1 MEDTNLKMMTKAAD
15 ANIEPKYKNVKY
27 YNTAKLP
34 IKQHFIFTWLIWAL
48 SKVSMVGIKYKVE
61 KIGMEGVKPPYIL
74 LSNHMYFVDFKLN
87 SIATFPH
94 PVNNVA
100 TVDGYYRRPWLM
112 ELIGCICKR
121 KFTNDLMLI
130 KSIQH
135 SLKKHKSILCM
146 YPEARYSPAGT
157 TAILPDAL
165 GKLVKLSKMPVVVTL
180 HHGNYL
186 RTPFWDKDS
195 PRKVPLYTTMK
206 LVLSAE
212 DVKEKS
218 VDEIN
223 AVIRDALKYDEYLWQ
238 EEQGIRITENFRARG
253 LHKILYKC
261 PLCKTE
267 SNMASEG
274 TKLWCKACKR
284 TWELSELGRLELIK
298 EGAVSDEKALVV
310 NNGPL
315 PEEYWDFSR
324 VPDWFEWER
333 SEVRKEILEGTYY
346 FEDEVDVYSLPHPA
360 RFVDMGK
367 AKLVHDYDG
376 FRLEGNYNG
385 EAYCIKRSAIG
396 MNGLHVEYDYVYV
409 RPEDCI
415 DISTDKDSFYCYPK
429 KNDVI
434 TKLSFATEELYRYAK
449 TATKNKNNQ

>member
-1 MEDTNLKMMTKAAD
+1 MKMKAK
-15 ANIEPKYKNVKY
+15 NVEGHIEPNYKKNVKY
-27 YNTAKLP
+27 YNTSKLP
-34 IKQHFIFTWLIWAL
+34 MKQRFIFTWLIWLL
-48 SKVSMVGIKYKVE
+48 SKVSMGGVKYKVE
-61 KIGMEGVKPPYIL
+61 KINMEGVKPPYIL

-87 SIATFPH
+87 AFATYPY

-157 TAILPDAL
+157 TAILPEAL
-165 GKLVKLSKMPVVVTL
+165 GKLIKLSKMPVVVTL

-195 PRKVPLYTTMK
+195 PRKVPLYTTMTHI
-206 LVLSAE
+206 LSAE
-212 DVKEKS
+212 DVQTKS

-223 AVIRDALKYDEYLWQ
+223 EIVKNALTYDEYAWQ
-238 EEQGIRITENFRARG
+238 EEQEIRITEDFRARG

-261 PLCKTE
+261 PACKAE

-274 TKLWCKACKR
+274 IKLWCKSCGR
-284 TWELSELGRLELIK
+284 TWEMTELGRLEVVE
-298 EGAVSDEKALVV
+298 EGTATKSAEVEAEVLAQDGEASQR
-310 NNGPL
+310 
-315 PEEYWDFSR
+315 YDFSR
-324 VPDWFEWER
+324 VPEWFEWER
-333 SEVRKEILEGTYY
+333 SEVRKEILAGTYH
-346 FEDEVDVYSLPHPA
+346 FEDEVDVFSLPHPA
-360 RFVDMGK
+360 KFIDMGK

-376 FRLEGNYNG
+376 FKLEGIYNG
-385 EAYCIKRSAIG
+385 ERYCIKRSAIG

-434 TKLSFATEELYRYAK
+434 TKLSFATEELYRYEK
-449 TATKNKNNQ
+449 EKLRES

>member
-1 MEDTNLKMMTKAAD
+1 MKMTTKTAD

-34 IKQHFIFTWLIWAL
+34 LKQNFIFTWLIWVL
-48 SKVSMVGIKYKVE
+48 SKVSLIGVKYKVE

-74 LSNHMYFVDFKLN
+74 LSNHMYFVDFQLN
-87 SIATFPH
+87 SIATYPH

-206 LVLSAE
+206 LVLSEE

-223 AVIRDALKYDEYLWQ
+223 AVIRDALKYDEYAWQ

-261 PLCKTE
+261 PSCKAE

-274 TKLWCKACKR
+274 TKLWCKSCGR
-284 TWELSELGRLELIK
+284 TWEMSELGRLKVAE
-298 EGAVSDEKALVV
+298 EGKVV
-310 NNGPL
+310 AAEEAATKLANTDSL
-315 PEEYWDFSR
+315 PEEKFDFSR

-333 SEVRKEILEGTYY
+333 SEVRKEILAGTYY

-360 RFVDMGK
+360 RFIDMGK
-367 AKLVHDYDG
+367 ARLVHNYNG

-385 EAYCIKRSAIG
+385 EDYCIKRSAIG

-429 KNDVI
+429 KNDVV
-434 TKLSFATEELYRYAK
+434 TKLSFATEELYKY
-449 TATKNKNNQ
+449 TKENLK

>member
-1 MEDTNLKMMTKAAD
+1 MKANAAD
-15 ANIEPKYKNVKY
+15 VNIEPKYKNVKY
-27 YNTAKLP
+27 YNTGKLP
-34 IKQHFIFTWLIWAL
+34 MKQNVIFMWLIWAL
-48 SKVSMVGIKYKVE
+48 SKVSLIGVKYKVE

-87 SIATFPH
+87 AIATYPY

-157 TAILPDAL
+157 TAILPEAL
-165 GKLVKLSKMPVVVTL
+165 GKLIKLSKMPVVVTL

-206 LVLSAE
+206 YVLSAE

-223 AVIRDALKYDEYLWQ
+223 AIIREALTYDEYAWQ
-238 EEQGIRITENFRARG
+238 EEQGIKITENFRARG

-261 PLCKTE
+261 PACRTE
-267 SNMASEG
+267 SKMASEG
-274 TKLWCKACKR
+274 IKLWCKECGR
-284 TWELSELGRLELIK
+284 TWEMSELGRLKVVEDGNSKGTLD
-298 EGAVSDEKALVV
+298 EGF
-310 NNGPL
+310 
-315 PEEYWDFSR
+315 DFTR
-324 VPDWFEWER
+324 VPEWFEWER
-333 SEVRKEILEGTYY
+333 SEVRKEVLAGTYH
-346 FEDEVDVYSLPHPA
+346 FEDEVDVFSLPHPA

-367 AKLVHDYDG
+367 AKLVHDYEG
-376 FRLEGNYNG
+376 FKLEGTYNG
-385 EAYCIKRSAIG
+385 ENYSIRRSAIG

-449 TATKNKNNQ
+449 ETIKQEVKHE